1 MTEPVN
7 GVDVGQADYMKVFMQ
22 ELTYQDPLKP
32 IDNREFM
39 AQMAQFSTLQQ
50 ASTGNEKLEQLIQLH
65 YGNRGL
71 SVLGHAVKITGD
83 GGYGTVQAIRFSD
96 EKMPE
101 MRLQMENGGE
111 PIWLGVDH
119 IEEVDA

>member
-50 ASTGNEKLEQLIQLH
+50 ASASNENLMKLIQLH

-71 SVLGHAVKITGD
+71 SLLGHSVKITGEE
-83 GGYGTVQAIRFSD
+83 GYGLVEAIRFT
-96 EKMPE
+96 EEQMPE
-101 MRLQMENGGE
+101 VRIQRENGGE
-111 PIWLGVDH
+111 PWVDVNH
-119 IEEVDA
+119 IYEVEK